1 MEQHTSRKERERIAR
16 RHSMLEAARAVI
28 AEKGF
33 KHATLDEIA
42 QRAEFGKGTLYN
54 YFPNGKGEM
63 LYAILDDVYD
73 DLHQLSKAS
82 FEDLDETSFRKQLHR
97 YVTAFLDYFL
107 RQRDLFV
114 ILMKEANRI
123 AFGDDYTKAMY
134 FKEQQSRMI
143 ESIEPAIRAAIERGE
158 LREFTPTSVA
168 HMIFGNVH
176 GFLRFQCFRRI
187 GEIEGEAETELDAVE
202 SADLLCGML
211 LDGLAAEGRFDL
223 ETRDMQ
229 DSEVGA

>member
-1 MEQHTSRKERERIAR
+1 
-16 RHSMLEAARAVI
+16 MLESARSVI

-33 KHATLDEIA
+33 KHATLEEIA

-54 YFPNGKGEM
+54 YFPNGKLEM

-73 DLHQLSKAS
+73 ELYQLSQDS
-82 FEDLDETSFRKQLHR
+82 FSGLDGSSFRDQLHG
-97 YVTAFLDYFL
+97 YIESFLDYFL
-107 RQRDLFV
+107 QQRDLFV

-123 AFGDDYTKAMY
+123 AFGEDHAKALY

-143 ESIEPAIRAAIERGE
+143 AVIEPAVRRATERGE
-158 LREFTPTSVA
+158 LRNFAPSSVA
-168 HMIFGNVH
+168 HMILGNVH

-187 GEIEGEAETELDAVE
+187 GEMEGESEGELTARE

-211 LDGLAAEGRFDL
+211 LDGLAENGRIGT
-223 ETRDMQ
+223 EAKDMQ
-229 DSEVGA
+229 ENEVSA